1 MLTNRGFLG
10 KALAMRIVGPRTI
23 ARMAATV
30 ACFFV
35 SGVAAALDFSTI
47 DWQLHGFA
55 SQGFTYTTSNQVF
68 GASRGGSL
76 DFTEIGVNGSVRLLP
91 NLLFSAQGL
100 YRNAGGSDR
109 EDFRLDFAQV
119 DYNGTFLDSALTLGV
134 RAGRVKIPFG
144 LYNDT
149 RDVVWTRPSVIL
161 PQSVYFDTLGLRQ
174 AMISADGGLLYSRYN
189 WGDHR
194 FNLEFMVAEPQDDTG
209 DATDF
214 LTGMLNSP
222 GRMDGR
228 PLFLGRAVYEWMGGR
243 ARAMFSVVDLDRDF
257 RSRASGVPSG
267 NIQAL
272 YPLFSLQYNAE
283 RWSLTAE
290 YGWVDARRS
299 GFTPVPI
306 ENTSEGFYVQG
317 EYRLSDDWSAVLRY
331 DVFHADRDD
340 RSGRSLAEQTGQARH
355 RFYAYDLAV
364 GVRWEFVRNWLIAA
378 EYHNVE
384 GTAWLSP
391 HDNSDLL
398 RGGGDPHWDLFSVM
412 VSFRF

>member
-1 MLTNRGFLG
+1 MARI
-10 KALAMRIVGPRTI
+10 MRIIDFR
-23 ARMAATV
+23 TV
-30 ACFFV
+30 ACLFAIAACLCL
-35 SGVAAALDFSTI
+35 SRRAAAQDFSAI

-55 SQGFTYTTSNQVF
+55 SQGFTYTTGNQVF

-76 DFTEIGVNGSVRLLP
+76 DFTEVGVNGSVRLLP

-119 DYNGTFLDSALTLGV
+119 DYNAPLLDSALTLGV

-161 PQSVYFDTLGLRQ
+161 PQSIYFDTLGLRQ
-174 AMISADGGLLYSRYN
+174 AMIAADGGLLYSRYN

-209 DATDF
+209 DATGF
-214 LTGMLNSP
+214 LTGISEASGM
-222 GRMDGR
+222 MEGR

-257 RSRASGVPSG
+257 RPNAAVVPSG
-267 NIQAL
+267 NIRAL
-272 YPLFSLQYNAE
+272 YPLFSLQYNE
-283 RWSLTAE
+283 ESWSLTAE
-290 YGWVDARRS
+290 YGWVNARRS
-299 GFTPVPI
+299 GFTPVPV
-306 ENTSEGFYVQG
+306 ESTSEGFYVQG
-317 EYRLSDDWSAVLRY
+317 EYRLAEDWSAVLRY

-355 RFYAYDLAV
+355 RFYARDLAV
-364 GVRWEFVRNWLIAA
+364 GVRWEFVQNWLVAA
-378 EYHNVE
+378 EYHNVD

-398 RGGGDPHWDLFSVM
+398 QGGGDPRWDLFSLM
-412 VSFRF
+412 LSFRF

>member
-1 MLTNRGFLG
+1 M
-10 KALAMRIVGPRTI
+10 ALIMRIINPRTI
-23 ARMAATV
+23 ARPL
-30 ACFFV
+30 
-35 SGVAAALDFSTI
+35 AAALLSLSGGAEALDLSTI

-76 DFTEIGVNGSVRLLP
+76 DFTEIGVNGSVRLRP

-100 YRNAGGSDR
+100 FRNTGGSDR

-119 DYNGTFLDSALTLGV
+119 DYNSTFFDSALTLGV

-194 FNLEFMVAEPQDDTG
+194 FNVEFMVAEPQDDTG
-209 DATDF
+209 DAANF
-214 LTGMLNSP
+214 LTGLP
-222 GRMDGR
+222 DAVMDGR

-257 RSRASGVPSG
+257 KANAGGVKSG

-290 YGWVDARRS
+290 YGWIEARRRS
-299 GFTPVPI
+299 LVTAPVDS
-306 ENTSEGFYVQG
+306 TSEGFYVQG
-317 EYRLSDDWSAVLRY
+317 EYRLSEDWSAVLRY

-340 RSGRSLAEQTGQARH
+340 RGGRSLSRHTGLPRH
-355 RFYAYDLAV
+355 RFYARDLAV
-364 GVRWEFVRNWLIAA
+364 GLRWEFISNWMIAA
-378 EYHNVE
+378 EYHNVD
-384 GTAWLSP
+384 GTAWLSE

-398 RGGGDPHWDLFSVM
+398 KGEGDPHWDLFSLM

>member
-1 MLTNRGFLG
+1 MMPAMRNIGRRTIPRSAAVAACLVVSGG
-10 KALAMRIVGPRTI
+10 AKALDLG
-23 ARMAATV
+23 TV
-30 ACFFV
+30 
-35 SGVAAALDFSTI
+35 

-55 SQGFTYTTSNQVF
+55 SQGLTYTTSNQVF

-76 DFTEIGVNGSVRLLP
+76 DFTEVGINGSVRLLP

-100 YRNAGGSDR
+100 YRNTGGSDR

-119 DYNGTFLDSALTLGV
+119 DYNATFLSSALTVGV

-174 AMISADGGLLYSRYN
+174 AMIAADGGLLYSRYN
-189 WGDHR
+189 WGEHR

-209 DATDF
+209 DAADF
-214 LTGMLNSP
+214 LTGMLDAP
-222 GRMDGR
+222 GRMGGR

-257 RSRASGVPSG
+257 RSKSIAVPSG

-283 RWSLTAE
+283 DWSLTAE
-290 YGWVDARRS
+290 YGWVDQRRS
-299 GFTPVPI
+299 GFVPVPVKGI
-306 ENTSEGFYVQG
+306 SEGFYVQG
-317 EYRLSDDWSAVLRY
+317 EYRLSEDWSAVLRY

-340 RSGRSLAEQTGQARH
+340 RSGRSLARQTGQARH
-355 RFYAYDLAV
+355 RFYARDLAV
-364 GVRWEFVRNWLIAA
+364 GLRWEFVPNWLIAA
-378 EYHNVE
+378 EYHNLD

-391 HDNSDLL
+391 HDNSELL
-398 RGGGDPHWDLFSVM
+398 TGGGDPHWDLFSVM

>member
-1 MLTNRGFLG
+1 
-10 KALAMRIVGPRTI
+10 MRP
-23 ARMAATV
+23 AA
-30 ACFFV
+30 V
-35 SGVAAALDFSTI
+35 SVCLLLSESASALDLGTV

-76 DFTEIGVNGSVRLLP
+76 DFTEMGINGSVRPLP
-91 NLLFSAQGL
+91 NLLLSVQGL

-119 DYNGTFLDSALTLGV
+119 DYNVPLLDSSLTLGV

-161 PQSVYFDTLGLRQ
+161 PQSIYFDTLGLRQ
-174 AMISADGGLLYSRYN
+174 AMISADGGVLYSRHN

-194 FNLEFMVAEPQDDTG
+194 FNLEFMIADPQDDTG
-209 DATDF
+209 DAAEF
-214 LTGMLNSP
+214 LTGILDAP
-222 GRMDGR
+222 GTMEGR

-257 RSRASGVPSG
+257 RSGAAAVPSG
-267 NIQAL
+267 RVEAL
-272 YPLFSLQYNAE
+272 YPLFSLQYNEE

-290 YGWVDARRS
+290 YGWVDSRRG
-299 GFTPVPI
+299 GFTPAPL
-306 ENTSEGFYVQG
+306 ESTSEGFYVQG

-340 RSGRSLAEQTGQARH
+340 RSGHSLARQTGQARH
-355 RFYAYDLAV
+355 RFYARDLAV

-378 EYHNVE
+378 EYHNVD

-398 RGGGDPHWDLFSVM
+398 KGGGDPHWDLFALM
-412 VSFRF
+412 LSFRF

>member
-1 MLTNRGFLG
+1 MTPV
-10 KALAMRIVGPRTI
+10 MRIITSRSI
-23 ARMAATV
+23 ARPFLIAA
-30 ACFFV
+30 
-35 SGVAAALDFSTI
+35 GVFLSRGVPALDFSTI

-76 DFTEIGVNGSVRLLP
+76 DFTEVGVNGSVRLLP
-91 NLLFSAQGL
+91 NLLFSVQGL

-119 DYNGTFLDSALTLGV
+119 DYNATLFDSALTLGV

-161 PQSVYFDTLGLRQ
+161 PQSIYFDTLGLRQ
-174 AMISADGGLLYSRYN
+174 AMIAADGGLLYSRYN
-189 WGDHR
+189 WGNHR
-194 FNLEFMVAEPQDDTG
+194 FNLEFMVADPQDDTG
-209 DATDF
+209 DATEF
-214 LTGMLNSP
+214 LTGIPDAP
-222 GRMDGR
+222 GMMEGR

-257 RSRASGVPSG
+257 RSDTATVPSG

-272 YPLFSLQYNAE
+272 YPLFSLQYNEE

-290 YGWVDARRS
+290 YGWVASQRS
-299 GFTPVPI
+299 GFTPVPL
-306 ENTSEGFYVQG
+306 ESTSEGFYVQG
-317 EYRLSDDWSAVLRY
+317 EYRLNEDWSAVLRY

-355 RFYAYDLAV
+355 RFYARDLAV
-364 GVRWEFVRNWLIAA
+364 GVRWEFVRNWLVAA
-378 EYHNVE
+378 EYHNVD

-398 RGGGDPHWDLFSVM
+398 QGGGDPHWDLFSVM
-412 VSFRF
+412 LSFRF